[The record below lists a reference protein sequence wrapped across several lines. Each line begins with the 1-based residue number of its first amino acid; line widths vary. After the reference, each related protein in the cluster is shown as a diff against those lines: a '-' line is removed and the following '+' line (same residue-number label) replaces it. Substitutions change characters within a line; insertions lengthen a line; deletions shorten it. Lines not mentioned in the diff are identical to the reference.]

1 MRINHNIPSLRAL
14 HQLDKSNSTLDKTL
28 ERLSSGL
35 RINHAADDAA
45 GLAITQKM
53 DTQVRGLKQANRN
66 AMDGISLI
74 QTAEGALNEVHSM
87 LQRIRE
93 LAVQVSNGTY
103 DAQDRKA
110 VQDEVTQMQN
120 EIDRIS
126 SSIEFNEMKLLNGD
140 IDRRAFSTD
149 ADVADIVSMSD
160 TVEAGTYTFEVSQS
174 ASVTSDTGGLVNLFD
189 GDGEATVAGT
199 ININGEQVEIEV
211 GDSSED
217 VFSKLRDLASRV
229 DVSITIDPAPPF
241 ANSKQLTL
249 EMNQYGPRSLDVT
262 GDLELL
268 TALGL
273 DNDHFQPNT
282 ADVYQTQ
289 IAAAYTVP
297 AVTASSVLIN
307 GTSVSIGTGDD
318 VQAIYEAI
326 KSTNLQGVEITYDST
341 GNLEIYSM
349 KPLVIEPVL
358 ASDTTLSDALIAAGF
373 ETGVVFEG
381 LSGADL
387 TKSVPMDSITTD
399 GGAGNDLTGQI
410 AIYVDGAPLATA
422 VDFSAAT
429 ANLYEPGPLDLDSA
443 AGREAALTALNAAAA
458 TSLSNT
464 TFAFTDETPASLVA
478 YNQDGYEVTL
488 KSVNTTSAADL
499 TTAANLGYTSEN
511 VTVEKGFGNLG
522 RNVQIDGASIIYDD
536 PTTVN
541 EIDGFPAGTT
551 VTTVGRD
558 IIFQS
563 NDNFELRLV
572 AGESIGTVTMNL
584 LETGPLDLQ
593 IGANEGQ
600 FMEIRIQ
607 NLSPRALGITD
618 INLSTSEGAQEA
630 ITIVDDAIS
639 TISTVR
645 SKLGAY
651 QNRLEHTIAN
661 LEAASENMTASLSRI
676 LDADMAYEMSQFT
689 QQNIIQQAGTSML
702 AQANQRPQSLLQ
714 LLQG

>member
-160 TVEAGTYTFEVSQS
+160 TVEAGTYTFDVSQT
-174 ASVTSDTGGLVNLFD
+174 ASYTQDTGGLVDLFD
-189 GDGEATVAGT
+189 GDGKATVAGT
-199 ININGEQVEIEV
+199 ININGEQIEV
-211 GDSSED
+211 AQGDTSES

-241 ANSKQLTL
+241 GNGKSLTL
-249 EMNQYGPRSLDVT
+249 AMNQYGPRELDVT
-262 GDLELL
+262 GDLTLL

-273 DNDHFQPNT
+273 DVNHFQPNT
-282 ADVYQTQ
+282 NDVYSTSVDL
-289 IAAAYTVP
+289 TGVVP
-297 AVTASSVLIN
+297 AAGGNILIN
-307 GTSVSIGTGDD
+307 GTTVSLVNGDTNIT
-318 VQAIYEAI
+318 VYEKI
-326 KSTNLQGVEITYDST
+326 KSANIEGMELTYD
-341 GNLEIYSM
+341 GAANLTIFSN
-349 KPLVIEPVL
+349 KPLVIEPANPTNADDIAL
-358 ASDTTLSDALIAAGF
+358 TTAL
-373 ETGVVFEG
+373 TGGVAT
-381 LSGADL
+381 ADL
-387 TKSVPMDSITTD
+387 TSGVPLAANTGFELVKSVPDSTV
-399 GGAGNDLTGQI
+399 DLTQTLAGDAALYI
-410 AIYVDGAPLATA
+410 GGSYVGTAALATM
-422 VDFSAAT
+422 
-429 ANLYEPGPLDLDSA
+429 DLSTS
-443 AGREAALTALNAAAA
+443 AGRNAALLALNAVDAD
-458 TSLSNT
+458 T
-464 TFAFTDETPASLVA
+464 TFAFTDATPPSLVS
-478 YNQDGYEVTL
+478 YNKNGEEVVL
-488 KSVNTTSAADL
+488 KPADNTD
-499 TTAANLGYTSEN
+499 ANDTNTISWLGYSSEN
-511 VTVEKGFGNLG
+511 VSVEKGFGNLG